1 MQPRVAYEDFT
12 KTAAAAYA
20 GLGALTKAVD
30 ESGLDK
36 SLTELVKLRA
46 SQINGCAFCVSFHL
60 NLLRKLGVAREKI
73 DLLPV
78 WREAGVYS
86 QRELAALAWTEIVTE
101 LSPGAASD
109 EAYAALLSAFSV
121 EEATFLNVAIATIN
135 AWNRLGV
142 ALRFAPL
149 ALRAPSPPRPVDA

>member
-12 KTAAAAYA
+12 RTAPAAYA
-20 GLGALTKAVD
+20 ALGALTKAVD

-60 NLLRKLGVAREKI
+60 NLLRKLGVASAKI

-86 QRELAALAWTEIVTE
+86 KRELAALAWAEIMTG
-101 LSPGAASD
+101 LSPGGASD

-142 ALRFAPL
+142 ALRFGPL
-149 ALRAPSPPRPVDA
+149 ALRASSQSRPVDA

>member
-1 MQPRVAYEDFT
+1 MQPRLSYEDFT
-12 KTAAAAYA
+12 KAAPGAYA
-20 GLGALTKAVD
+20 GLAALSKAVD
-30 ESGLDK
+30 ESGLEK

-60 NLLRKLGVAREKI
+60 NMLRKLAVAPEKI

-86 QRELAALAWTEIVTE
+86 GREFAALAWTEEMTV
-101 LSPGAASD
+101 LSPEAASD
-109 EAYAALLSAFSV
+109 EAYAALLREFS
-121 EEATFLNVAIATIN
+121 EAEATFLNVAIATIN
-135 AWNRLGV
+135 AWNRIGV

-149 ALRAPSPPRPVDA
+149 ALRAPTR

>member
-12 KTAAAAYA
+12 KTAPAAYA
-20 GLGALTKAVD
+20 ALGALTKAVD

-36 SLTELVKLRA
+36 SLTELIKLRA

-60 NLLRKLGVAREKI
+60 NLLRKLGVAPEKI
-73 DLLPV
+73 DLLAV

-86 QRELAALAWTEIVTE
+86 KRELAALAWTEIMTE
-101 LSPGAASD
+101 LSPGGASD
-109 EAYAALLSAFSV
+109 EAYAALLGAFSV

-149 ALRAPSPPRPVDA
+149 ALRTYSPSRPIDA

>member
-20 GLGALTKAVD
+20 GLGTLTKAVD

-60 NLLRKLGVAREKI
+60 NLLRKLGAAREKI

-86 QRELAALAWTEIVTE
+86 QRELAALAWAEIMTG
-101 LSPGAASD
+101 LSPGGASD

-149 ALRAPSPPRPVDA
+149 TLRAPSPPRPVDA

>member
-1 MQPRVAYEDFT
+1 MQPRLSYEDFT
-12 KTAAAAYA
+12 KAAPGAYA
-20 GLGALTKAVD
+20 GLAALSKAVD
-30 ESGLDK
+30 ESGLEK

-60 NLLRKLGVAREKI
+60 NMLRKLAVAPEKI

-86 QRELAALAWTEIVTE
+86 GREFAALAWTEEMTV
-101 LSPGAASD
+101 LSPEAASD
-109 EAYAALLSAFSV
+109 EAYA
-121 EEATFLNVAIATIN
+121 EATFLNVAIATIN
-135 AWNRLGV
+135 AWNRIGV

-149 ALRAPSPPRPVDA
+149 ALRAPTR

>member
-1 MQPRVAYEDFT
+1 MWKQLILMIPLSRFFQRL
-12 KTAAAAYA
+12 KPP
-20 GLGALTKAVD
+20 GAHTLQK
-30 ESGLDK
+30 
-36 SLTELVKLRA
+36 KLPVLNLRLE
-46 SQINGCAFCVSFHL
+46 QQLKKFHL

-86 QRELAALAWTEIVTE
+86 QRELAALAWAEIMTG
-101 LSPGAASD
+101 LSPGGASD

-149 ALRAPSPPRPVDA
+149 TLRAPSPPRPVDA

>member
-1 MQPRVAYEDFT
+1 MQPRLTYEAFT
-12 KTAAAAYA
+12 TAAPGAYA
-20 GLGALTKAVD
+20 GLGALSKAVD

-73 DLLPV
+73 DLLTV
-78 WREAGVYS
+78 WRDAGVYS
-86 QRELAALAWTEIVTE
+86 ERELAALEWTEIMTD
-101 LSPGAASD
+101 LTPDGASD
-109 EAYAALLSAFSV
+109 AAYAALRIAFS
-121 EEATFLNVAIATIN
+121 ETEATFLSVAIATIN

-142 ALRFAPL
+142 AMRFAPL
-149 ALRAPSPPRPVDA
+149 ALRAAPAS

>member
-1 MQPRVAYEDFT
+1 MQPRLTYEAFT
-12 KTAAAAYA
+12 AGAPGAYA
-20 GLGALTKAVD
+20 ALGALSKSVD

-60 NLLRKLGVAREKI
+60 NVLRTLGVAREKI

-86 QRELAALAWTEIVTE
+86 EREYAALEWTEIMTE
-101 LSPGAASD
+101 LAHDSASD
-109 EAYAALLSAFSV
+109 AAYATLRVAFS
-121 EEATFLNVAIATIN
+121 ETEATFLNIAIATIN

-142 ALRFAPL
+142 AMRFAPL
-149 ALRAPSPPRPVDA
+149 TLRAPTAS